1 MASKV
6 ICRTRYSS
14 VGEKPV
20 GIIFER
26 PSLAQQHFRE
36 ECDINAIVRR
46 YLQTG
51 VLEHQSD
58 APVFYGDVS
67 ELPLTLTEAYAAVER
82 AESAFMSLPSEVRKS
97 INNDPAQLVD
107 WIVNNRD
114 MAAKFGLISAVA
126 GNSSD
131 VNVVSSG
138 DTNDSTPSTS
148 APDGA

>member
-14 VGEKPV
+14 IGEKPI
-20 GIIFER
+20 GITFVR

-67 ELPLTLTEAYAAVER
+67 DLPVSLTDAYTAVER
-82 AESAFMSLPSEVRKS
+82 AESAFMSLPAEIRKS
-97 INNDPAQLVD
+97 INNNPAQLLD

-114 MAAKFGLISAVA
+114 AAVKFGLISAPA
-126 GNSSD
+126 ENKAD
-131 VNVVSSG
+131 VNSVSSSS
-138 DTNDSTPSTS
+138 TNDSTPSTS
-148 APDGA
+148 ASDGA